1 MRDAR
6 HLMFGFLAAS
16 ALLVPAL
23 APTALAQQLDPKVQR
38 PRPDDSRLKP
48 VARPRSTVSC
58 AEYGAGYVRVE
69 GTGSC
74 VRLGGAI
81 DVGVGIGGS
90 R

>member
-6 HLMFGFLAAS
+6 HFIFSFLAVS
-16 ALLVPAL
+16 VLLVPVTT
-23 APTALAQQLDPKVQR
+23 PSALAQQPDSKAQR
-38 PRPDDSRLKP
+38 SRPDDSKLKP
-48 VARPRSTVSC
+48 VASPRSASSC

-74 VRLGGAI
+74 IRLGGGI
-81 DVGVGIGGS
+81 SVGVGGS

>member
-1 MRDAR
+1 MCHAR
-6 HLMFGFLAAS
+6 HLIFGFLAAS
-16 ALLVPAL
+16 TLLVPAL
-23 APTALAQQLDPKVQR
+23 APAALAQQLDPKVQR
-38 PRPDDSRLKP
+38 SRPDDSKLKP
-48 VARPRSTVSC
+48 VARPRSTASC

-81 DVGVGIGGS
+81 SVGVGGS